1 MKANILLIALL
12 LLTSCYF
19 EPNFNRAE
27 VKNPIPEKWL
37 NIYNEMPSNK
47 NDANSLWWRNF
58 GDENLDSLILEA
70 IENNDDVKISFEK
83 INQNEAI
90 KDASQLA
97 LLPKID
103 GAFNST
109 KEKLSKNSDRF
120 SATSPKTI
128 DTKSLNVKLNY
139 ELDVWGRISSLRWKA
154 RNDLLASKYARD
166 VVLLNLTSQVAKSYF
181 DLVLLDEELKIAKN
195 NHKALEEI
203 YNIWSERNKVG
214 STSLLDLR
222 QIEAEKEV
230 EKTRVYEL
238 EQKIALLQNEVSLLI
253 GSNPRKIVR
262 SKFENLK
269 FIADKSFIIPALK
282 QPVEIIKHRPDLKMA
297 EAGVIASKADLNA
310 SRASFFP
317 SITLDALFGFQAGS
331 LDKLVKS
338 GSSVNSFGGGLLQ
351 PIFNRGELLAQNN
364 IAFSKKD
371 EALYNYAK
379 TLKTVLKEVEDSLI
393 YLDKAEKI
401 SGSIKAQVDALKEA
415 EKLVEAKYDNGLVGY
430 LEFLTTKRNL
440 FDARIN
446 SLEAQRAEIYSYV
459 NFIKALGGGWEDE
472 YSKQ

>member
-1 MKANILLIALL
+1 MKANLLLIILLI
-12 LLTSCYF
+12 LTSCYF

-27 VKNPIPEKWL
+27 IKNPIPEKWL
-37 NIYNEMPSNK
+37 NIYNEMPSHK
-47 NDANSLWWRNF
+47 NHVTSLWWRNF

-103 GAFNST
+103 GSFNSK
-109 KEKLSKNSDRF
+109 KEKLSKNTNNSN
-120 SATSPKTI
+120 KTI
-128 DTKSLNVKLNY
+128 DTNNLNVKLNY

-154 RNDLLASKYARD
+154 KNDLLASKYAKD

-203 YNIWSERNKVG
+203 YSIWSERNKVG

-253 GSNPRKIVR
+253 GSNPKKIVR

-331 LDKLVKS
+331 LEKLVKS
-338 GSSVNSFGGGLLQ
+338 GSYINSFGGGILQ

-379 TLKTVLKEVEDSLI
+379 TLKTALKEVEDSLI
-393 YLDKAEKI
+393 YLNKAEKI

-472 YSKQ
+472 YHQ